1 MRQYCY
7 GKKNHQLIHYLYY
20 MWILK
25 GKKIAGILG
34 LSAKDQ
40 IRFRD
45 ALKIQVRVRR
55 PLHSLGE
62 WLCDWCTDQQAKDGG
77 TKGMV
82 CNDSRSPNTDSSRV
96 PAEHLDPLSPLPQE
110 CTQPPRGYYLRLPNW
125 LELNSFMALFRLKA
139 LPLTS
144 LFHSAGIIKH
154 LSNYQPVQGH
164 SRNHCD
170 TKSV

>member
-1 MRQYCY
+1 
-7 GKKNHQLIHYLYY
+7 
-20 MWILK
+20 
-25 GKKIAGILG
+25 
-34 LSAKDQ
+34 
-40 IRFRD
+40 
-45 ALKIQVRVRR
+45 
-55 PLHSLGE
+55 
-62 WLCDWCTDQQAKDGG
+62 
-77 TKGMV
+77 MV